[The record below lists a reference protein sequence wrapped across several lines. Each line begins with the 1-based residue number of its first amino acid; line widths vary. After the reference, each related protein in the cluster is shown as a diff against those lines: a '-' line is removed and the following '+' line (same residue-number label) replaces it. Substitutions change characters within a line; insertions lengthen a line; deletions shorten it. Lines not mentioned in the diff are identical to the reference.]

1 MRQVSHGPWG
11 VPQEFVDR
19 LSVDDEAVY
28 DHGDPCAPTGCTTPS
43 GALQGSELWPF
54 GLAQLAMS
62 GVTDQAVSNVTAAL
76 KRRGMWTETLLV
88 FCSDSAPRGPWEA
101 GPELPSPST

>member
-88 FCSDSAPRGPWEA
+88 FCSDSAPRG
-101 GPELPSPST
+101 